1 MKRIILLMLC
11 IGLNTSLFGQ
21 NLQDYEFI
29 RVPVKFD
36 FLKEE
41 NQYQLNALTA
51 FLFEKKGFQVLYRD
65 DIPKNIDPCNVL
77 QANVHSDSGFLR
89 TRLYFTLENCKE
101 AIVFTS
107 ETGISREKDFKLS
120 YHEALRAAF
129 ASIEPVRT
137 NMTTNE
143 NIIKEDSVVTI
154 EETERRKEIVIDPV
168 VTAND
173 LEVIEDNK
181 KTAEANGASGQT
193 FKERRYIN
201 GPSKYILKNTSTGFD
216 LFKAGSEEKFAR
228 LVKSG
233 GGDTY
238 LYSSENF
245 SGSAFFDASGNLVVE
260 YLEPSSQ
267 QLISVIYKTEDQ

>member
-21 NLQDYEFI
+21 NLQDYKFI

-51 FLFEKKGFQVLYRD
+51 FLFEKKGFEVLYRD
-65 DIPKNIDPCNVL
+65 DIPENIDPCDVL
-77 QANVHSDSGFLR
+77 QANVHSDWGFLK
-89 TRLYFTLENCKE
+89 TKLYFTLENCKQ
-101 AIVFTS
+101 ATVFTS

-129 ASIEPVRT
+129 ASIEPLS
-137 NMTTNE
+137 NKIAANE

-154 EETERRKEIVIDPV
+154 EETEQRKEIIIDPI

-173 LEVIEDNK
+173 LEAIEDDR
-181 KTAEANGASGQT
+181 KTEGANGASGQILE
-193 FKERRYIN
+193 ERKYVN
-201 GPSKYILKNTSTGFD
+201 GPSMYILKNTSTGFD
-216 LFKAGSEEKFAR
+216 LFKAGIEEKFAK

-238 LYSSENF
+238 LYSSENV

-260 YLEPSSQ
+260 YLDPVSQ
-267 QLISVIYKTEDQ
+267 QLISVIYKVEGQ